1 MYELI
6 ENLDKQSYKKYLSAY
21 IADMI
26 VNRYKVSGPQLN
38 ETYSQ
43 LFNSAQDTFN
53 LTEEEYE
60 EIYNNVDNIIDCT
73 GNKPRLLIAS
83 ERKDKIYLA
92 VIEELEEL

>member
-60 EIYNNVDNIIDCT
+60 EIYNNVDNIIDST
-73 GNKPRLLIAS
+73 GHKPRLLIAS